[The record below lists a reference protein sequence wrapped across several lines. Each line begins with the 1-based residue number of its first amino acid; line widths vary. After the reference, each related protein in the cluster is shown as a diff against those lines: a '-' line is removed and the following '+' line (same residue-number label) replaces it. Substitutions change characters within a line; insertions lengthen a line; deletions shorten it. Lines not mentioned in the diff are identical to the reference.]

1 MENKSNSENLGT
13 TIQTPVLPEMVGLR
27 LDKALTLLPEVE
39 TRSRASHLIE
49 NSLVKVNGKVAKASL
64 ALKATDLLEI
74 TLPAPVPT
82 ELQSYDLKL
91 DVLFEDSDVIVINKP
106 AGLVVHPA
114 AGHAHDTLVN
124 ALISH
129 TDDLSMKFGEER
141 PGIVHR
147 LDKETSGIIVVA
159 KNDKAHESLTS
170 QFKERSTHRIYY
182 AVTIGTARNLS
193 GTIKSFLARHPVD
206 RKKYASVIGDDR
218 RPLQDYEDPPM
229 IGKWA
234 VTHYE
239 TVSRKSGLS
248 YMKLKLETGR
258 THQIRVHLSENGLP
272 IAGDTLYGAD
282 RKIKSVEQRQIQED
296 LRALPRF
303 LLHAAELGFTHPRTQ
318 ERMFFKQD
326 WPEEIL
332 SLIKKWGLV

>member
-1 MENKSNSENLGT
+1 MENKNNS
-13 TIQTPVLPEMVGLR
+13 TISVTATAEMSGLR
-27 LDKALTLLPEVE
+27 LDKAMALIPEIG
-39 TRSRASHLIE
+39 TRSRASHLLE
-49 NSLVKVNGKVAKASL
+49 TNSVLLNGKPAKASV
-64 ALKATDLLEI
+64 AIKENDLIEI
-74 TLPAPVPT
+74 QLPEPEPS
-82 ELQSYDLKL
+82 ELQPFALKL
-91 DVLFEDSDVIVINKP
+91 DVLFEDEDLIVINKP

-124 ALISH
+124 ALIHH

-182 AVTIGTARNLS
+182 AVCLGTARTLS
-193 GTIKSFLARHPVD
+193 GSVKSFLARHPVD
-206 RKKYASVIGDDR
+206 RKRYASVLGEDRKPLTDPDD
-218 RPLQDYEDPPM
+218 DPGL
-229 IGKWA
+229 GKWA
-234 VTHYE
+234 VTHFE
-239 TVSRKSGLS
+239 VLQRKSGMS

-258 THQIRVHLSENGLP
+258 THQIRVHMSESGLP

-282 RKIKSVEQRQIQED
+282 RKIKSIEARATQED

-303 LLHAAELGFTHPRTQ
+303 LLHAAELGFTHPRTK
-318 ERMFFKQD
+318 ERMFFSKD
-326 WPEEIL
+326 WPEDVL
-332 SLIKKWGLV
+332 VLIKKWGLL